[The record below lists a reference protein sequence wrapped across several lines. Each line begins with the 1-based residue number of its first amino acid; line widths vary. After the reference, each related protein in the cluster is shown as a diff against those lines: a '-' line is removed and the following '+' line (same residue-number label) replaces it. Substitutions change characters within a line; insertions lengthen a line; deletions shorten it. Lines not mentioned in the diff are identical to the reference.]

1 MCNLTYLID
10 PRYLHLIDLTLGDPN
25 STTFDSRDMYSESSY
40 LIGHIHNRN
49 KRSLLPLGGLLSF
62 LFGTANQDDIDSIK
76 QDVRTLYANQVDQS
90 EALNELVTITN
101 VSRGLI
107 NDDRNIIN
115 ALVGTI
121 MNLNDTIGSIS
132 DQLMPL
138 FTARRFQLLHTEF
151 LIHHN
156 RIKDLIK
163 QMKTDLD
170 LIRSYLE
177 THITDK
183 LTSTIIDPVHLRQ
196 ELIKIQKQL
205 PPLIHLPEDPTEN
218 IWHYYRYLTVT
229 KVSHDDNLILLL

>member
-1 MCNLTYLID
+1 
-10 PRYLHLIDLTLGDPN
+10 
-25 STTFDSRDMYSESSY
+25 MYSESSY

-156 RIKDLIK
+156 RIKDLIE
-163 QMKTDLD
+163 QVKTDLD

-196 ELIKIQKQL
+196 ELIKIQKQ
-205 PPLIHLPEDPTEN
+205 PPL
-218 IWHYYRYLTVT
+218 
-229 KVSHDDNLILLL
+229 

>member
-1 MCNLTYLID
+1 MIFHPIEKIQTSKSSWIITTAID
-10 PRYLHLIDLTLGDPN
+10 FSPYHRAFVQTRDYVFIIKHKLSRLLANFHNENSRYLHLIDLTLGDLN
-25 STTFDSRDMYSESSY
+25 STTFELRDMYSDSSN

-76 QDVRTLYANQVDQS
+76 QDVKTLYANQVDQS
-90 EALNELVTITN
+90 EVLNELVTITN

-107 NDDRNIIN
+107 NDNRNIIN
-115 ALVGTI
+115 TLVGTI
-121 MNLNDTIGSIS
+121 LNLNDTIVSIS

-163 QMKTDLD
+163 QMKADLD

-177 THITDK
+177 THITGK
-183 LTSTIIDPVHLRQ
+183 LT
-196 ELIKIQKQL
+196 
-205 PPLIHLPEDPTEN
+205 
-218 IWHYYRYLTVT
+218 
-229 KVSHDDNLILLL
+229 